1 MTYNPNSIDH
11 LKVTDHLFNKAFP
24 LRLNLSTAQK
34 NVFKVQYLIDGKF
47 DYWMNLLGSVD
58 LGKMVNLSGNTLS
71 LFHDTLRIKISKKGV
86 EVKTPR
92 FKGDFYNEV
101 LSNQYVENNL
111 LSALLGVN
119 SQNNIIGLISLGILV
134 NGAIHSDEIHLPS
147 TKQEHI
153 FLFLKMAL
161 TTNKED
167 FDTLVQDIEE
177 NEHVEIL
184 RQYNAHFSPIKQ
196 ELEKRLM
203 EGLTD
208 LFGLEQ
214 SQKDNLE
221 FLSKAIDQYCSNLRL
236 TSSPLAFIQE
246 IVKKTPIFCK
256 HMRIIERNEPALL
269 ESYVTGFYKAADYQE
284 SLDDFVARV
293 EDVVQAIDRGEK
305 INYTRFYSL
314 THNKH
319 DYMVHID
326 NWLIQDID
334 DAVTQGFDPLKIN
347 YKAFGVVSLIPRID
361 SHENREK
368 HKVNSFDL
376 KKSIALLSKYWL
388 NYSEDGQYP
397 SEAELIAFARKMVLD
412 FNGADLYSALILEYM
427 TTFKSLSN
435 YDDQKGYAEKVL
447 MKIIQLV
454 KQGLETK
461 DSVQQLESQHLLKID
476 PYNIRPELSSPFLF
490 GLSKEFA
497 KYTDDAISEKE
508 FLINIRKII
517 TLGMIGSLIEKEVS
531 MNVNELNLPE
541 QVEVDGVTL
550 NKINSWQQLYDLY
563 SQNNLSDN
571 FITSANYHYLKEMA
585 SYAAIYKTETEN
597 GVLILIMEAVRS
609 NMKAALRDGA
619 DYIFDLHTV
628 SSTHDI
634 KPEYYQIGFHLKKE
648 MAKYI
653 KYH

>member
-1 MTYNPNSIDH
+1 MTRQANSINH
-11 LKVTDHLFNKAFP
+11 LKVTEHLFNKSFP
-24 LRLNLSTAQK
+24 LKLDLHTAQSQA
-34 NVFKVQYLIDGKF
+34 FKVKYLGGDKF
-47 DYWMNLLGSVD
+47 DYWKNLLGCVD
-58 LGKMVNLSGNTLS
+58 LSKMVNLNGNTLS
-71 LFHDTLRIKISKKGV
+71 LFHDTLRIKASKKGV

-92 FKGDFYNEV
+92 FKGDLYNEV
-101 LSNQYVENNL
+101 LSNQYLENNL
-111 LSALLGVN
+111 LSALLGAN

-134 NGAIHSDEIHLPS
+134 NGAIHFEDIHLPS
-147 TKQEHI
+147 TKQEHV

-196 ELEKRLM
+196 ELETRLM
-203 EGLTD
+203 EGLTG

-214 SQKDNLE
+214 AQKDNLE
-221 FLSKAIDQYCSNLRL
+221 FLAKCIDQYCSNLRL

-246 IVKKTPIFCK
+246 IVQKTPILSK

-269 ESYVTGFYKAADYQE
+269 EGYVTGFYKAADYQE

-305 INYTRFYSL
+305 INYTKFYSL
-314 THNKH
+314 THIKH
-319 DYMVHID
+319 DYMVHVD

-334 DAVTQGFDPLKIN
+334 VAVAQGFDPLKIN
-347 YKAFGVVSLIPRID
+347 YKAFGVVSLTPLID

-368 HKVNSFDL
+368 HKVSSFDL

-388 NYSEDGQYP
+388 NYSKDGQFP
-397 SEAELIAFARKMVLD
+397 SEAELIAFARTMVLD
-412 FNGADLYSALILEYM
+412 FKGADLYSALTLEYM
-427 TTFKSLSN
+427 TTFESLSN

-454 KQGLETK
+454 KQGLETEG
-461 DSVQQLESQHLLKID
+461 SVRSLESEHLLKID

-497 KYTDDAISEKE
+497 KYTDDAISENE

-517 TLGMIGSLIEKEVS
+517 TLGMIGSLIKKEVS
-531 MNVNELNLPE
+531 MGVDAVNTPE

-550 NKINSWQQLYDLY
+550 NKLNSWQQLYDLY
-563 SQNNLSDN
+563 NQNNLSDN

-585 SYAAIYKTETEN
+585 SYATIYKAETEN

-628 SSTHDI
+628 SSTHNI
-634 KPEYYQIGFHLKKE
+634 KPEHYQIGFHLKKE
-648 MAKYI
+648 LTKYI
-653 KYH
+653 KSY